1 MNRSGLSTFGSI
13 LIGLLL
19 AVAGL
24 VVMAGT
30 GPDWLHA
37 PGPEDVSL
45 LAEGTDVP
53 PRAALADVGGV
64 VAPTAAATPV
74 ATAEIEESEK
84 EAELRIVVSTRRR
97 VLWLVRGTDTI
108 MRAPVA
114 IGMNAGFEFNGK
126 KWHFATP
133 RGRRRVL
140 VKMPDP
146 VWTVPE
152 WHYFEKAAKKG
163 LDAIK
168 LERGDTIHLAD
179 ESLLVVTDSTIGRVN
194 QFGYFAEITP
204 GVEIIFDGKIFIPPF
219 THPQRRVADALGP
232 YKLDMGD
239 GYLIHGTHYYNEE
252 TIGEA
257 VSHGCVRMR
266 NEDLERLYKLV
277 PRGTFV
283 DIV

>member
-1 MNRSGLSTFGSI
+1 MNRSGISTIGSVF
-13 LIGLLL
+13 IGLLL

-24 VVMAGT
+24 VVVAGAD
-30 GPDWLHA
+30 PAWLHA
-37 PGPEDVSL
+37 PSPEDVSQ
-45 LAEGTDVP
+45 LAERTDVP
-53 PRAALADVGGV
+53 PQPALAIAGDLSTPPV
-64 VAPTAAATPV
+64 AAADDG
-74 ATAEIEESEK
+74 AAAED

-97 VLWLVRGTDTI
+97 LLLLVRGTDTI

-140 VKMPDP
+140 AKMPDP

-163 LDAIK
+163 IDAVK
-168 LERGDTIHLAD
+168 LERGDTVHLAD

-219 THPQRRVADALGP
+219 THPQRRVPDALGP

-252 TIGEA
+252 SIGEA

-277 PRGTFV
+277 PRGTLV